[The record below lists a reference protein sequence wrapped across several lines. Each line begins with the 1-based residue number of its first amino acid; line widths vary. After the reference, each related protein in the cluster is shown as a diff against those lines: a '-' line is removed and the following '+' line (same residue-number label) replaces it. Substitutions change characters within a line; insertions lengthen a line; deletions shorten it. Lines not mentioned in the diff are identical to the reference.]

1 MKRVEKVQQHELRF
15 CRVYKEE
22 LQEVIDLMTVNG
34 EKPTLE
40 SGDYEFD
47 SVEELFSYLG
57 EDGNDKIDISRRQPA
72 IDLTSSGYKSATIRC
87 LGSDDVS
94 LALFQRVVNALRH
107 CERRTPL
114 RAQPWSV
121 GVTTALTFVGIYN
134 AQHHLGSWIAAPY
147 VGLAVI
153 SAGLTVWLFKVQG
166 RRDTLFFGVSRS
178 AQKSFWQRKRDDILV
193 AVISA
198 FLGGILG
205 VIGTLLTQALSK

>member
-1 MKRVEKVQQHELRF
+1 
-15 CRVYKEE
+15 
-22 LQEVIDLMTVNG
+22 MTVNG

>member
-1 MKRVEKVQQHELRF
+1 MRRVEKVQQHELRF